1 MINFKKKA
9 IKSITLLI
17 IATSIISCRKNKNE
31 EILPDIAPVRKGL
44 FVLSEGIFNN
54 NNSTL
59 SYYDYDAKIVTSDI
73 FKQENNR
80 GLGDN
85 GNDAQIYG
93 SKMYIVVNGS
103 STLEILNA
111 KTIKSIKQIDF
122 KTIAGLKKQPRF
134 IIFNND
140 KAFIS
145 SYDGTVAVLD
155 TATLTIEK
163 YITVGRIPE
172 QMAIANGK
180 LYVANSGGLDY
191 PNYDNTVSV
200 IDLTTLTEIKKI
212 TVTLNPNGVATDQY
226 GDVYI
231 KSVGNYDDVKPAL
244 TIIDSKTDAIKT
256 TFTNFNG
263 GKMAIAGDLA
273 FFTTE
278 GSPKTKDTPA
288 ITGNLKVF
296 NVKTETVEKEKFI
309 SDDTFVTSP
318 YGVNVDN
325 LTGEVFVT
333 DAKNYA
339 SRGEVFCFDKEG
351 KKKYAL
357 TTGISPNGV
366 IFINK

>member
-1 MINFKKKA
+1 MDIKKTA
-9 IKSITLLI
+9 FKSIALLVL
-17 IATSIISCRKNKNE
+17 ATSIFSCKKNTDA
-31 EILPDIAPVRKGL
+31 ILPDIVPVRKGIFIL
-44 FVLSEGIFNN
+44 NEGGFNSN
-54 NNSTL
+54 NASL
-59 SYYDYDAKIVTSDI
+59 SYYDYDAKNLTADI
-73 FKQENNR
+73 FQQQNNR
-80 GLGDN
+80 GLGDT

-93 SKMYIVVNGS
+93 SKIYIIVNAS
-103 STLEILNA
+103 STVEVLNA
-111 KTIKSIKQIDF
+111 RNAKSIKQLDF
-122 KTIAGLKKQPRF
+122 KTIAGLTKQPRY
-134 IIFNND
+134 IVFNNN

-155 TATLTIEK
+155 TASLTIEK
-163 YITVGRIPE
+163 YITVGRSPE

-200 IDLTTLTEIKKI
+200 IDLATLTEIKKI
-212 TVTLNPNGVATDQY
+212 TVTLNPNGVAADQY

-231 KSVGNYDDVKPAL
+231 KSIGNYSDVNPTL
-244 TIIDSKTDAIKT
+244 TIIDSKTDAVKT

-263 GKMAIAGDLA
+263 GKMTIAGDFA
-273 FFTTE
+273 FFTIA
-278 GSPKTKDTPA
+278 GSPKTKDMPA

-309 SDDTFVTSP
+309 GDDTFITSP

-325 LTGEVFVT
+325 LTGEVFIT

-351 KKKYAL
+351 KKKYVL
-357 TTGISPNGV
+357 TTGVSPNGV
-366 IFINK
+366 IFSNK